1 MHAVGPEIYSLS
13 VNFTQG
19 ELRAHVS
26 VGLWRLLVDPTTFT
40 LQVKGHGSSDWASLS
55 GVYKNVQLD
64 AILERGSV
72 EDYLE
77 NNVPGF
83 NRKDYES
90 VALEDLY
97 KLITFLNADGWRY

>member
-1 MHAVGPEIYSLS
+1 M
-13 VNFTQG
+13 
-19 ELRAHVS
+19 S
-26 VGLWRLLVDPTTFT
+26 VGLWRLLVDPKAVTTTFT